1 MTEWKLLFNR
11 ALGKSAAPPVAAPV
25 IAPVVAPIT
34 ALPETSQILFP
45 LQPKQSGY
53 AETNAGNLNGI
64 CNVCGNSVEFV
75 NFMDGAERE
84 SGFCTVCG
92 SFCRQRQM
100 MKVFRNI
107 FRQSDA
113 GALNLPND
121 FAVYNT
127 ESTRALHD
135 LLSQHP
141 NYICSEYFGPGIAG
155 GPHMGKIHH
164 EDLQNLSLAG
174 ESVDAMLSS
183 DVFEHIPHPYKAH
196 REVFRVL
203 RHGGCHIFTVPF
215 LTGSALDHVLASERD
230 GDVTYHTE
238 KIFHGD
244 PMNPEGGVLVWTFPG
259 LQMLVELARIG
270 FEPSLYHLHD
280 SAHGI
285 IGDWNLVFVAR
296 KP

>member
-1 MTEWKLLFNR
+1 MTEWKVLFNR
-11 ALGKSAAPPVAAPV
+11 ARSKSAASAAV
-25 IAPVVAPIT
+25 APVVAPIT

-53 AETNAGNLNGI
+53 EETDAGRLNGV
-64 CNVCGNSVEFV
+64 CNVCGASVEFV
-75 NFMDGAERE
+75 DFTEGAERE

-100 MKVFRNI
+100 IKVFRDL
-107 FRQSDA
+107 FRQTDTD
-113 GALNLPND
+113 ALNLPND
-121 FAVYNT
+121 FVVYNT
-127 ESTRALHD
+127 ESTRAVHD
-135 LLSQHP
+135 LLTQHP

-155 GPHMGKIHH
+155 GPRVGKIHH
-164 EDLQNLSLAG
+164 EDLQNLSLAS

-196 REVFRVL
+196 GEVFRVL
-203 RHGGCHIFTVPF
+203 RHGGYHIFTVPF

-230 GDVTYHTE
+230 GEVTYHSE

-244 PMNPEGGVLVWTFPG
+244 PMNPDAGVLVWTLPG

-280 SAHGI
+280 PAHGI